1 MKGGKRMKIIIGLL
15 VFAVCAAY
23 ALAMGAAAGDADR
36 CQPRPPG
43 CGRDNRTGRDAE

>member
-1 MKGGKRMKIIIGLL
+1 MKIIIGLL

-43 CGRDNRTGRDAE
+43 CGRDGGRE